1 MKIAVDAM
9 GGDRAP
15 EVIIQ
20 GAIDAVHEF
29 DLPIILVG
37 NQEILE
43 KELARIRAPH
53 RFIEIH
59 HCSQVVGMDDDPID
73 VIRKKKDASVRVAF
87 ELVKNGVA
95 DAAVSAGNSG
105 ATLAAGTVVLGRMA
119 GVERPGIA
127 GIFPT
132 LKGRTVIIDIGANV
146 DCKPSFLYHFGIMA
160 AAYAQEALKIP
171 NPKVGLL
178 SIGEEDSKGNDLVRR
193 THDLLKSAPLNFI
206 GNVEGRD
213 VFTGAADVIVC
224 DGFVGNVVLKLSEGA
239 VEAIG
244 FMLREELKAGWL
256 SRIGAWLSLGAYKRF
271 RRKVDY
277 AEFGGAPL
285 LGIKGVGIISHGGSS
300 PKAIKNAI
308 GTAAGMIQADL
319 TNRLQERL
327 RQLGH
332 PPSRSDT

>member
-1 MKIAVDAM
+1 M
-9 GGDRAP
+9 
-15 EVIIQ
+15 
-20 GAIDAVHEF
+20 
-29 DLPIILVG
+29 
-37 NQEILE
+37 N
-43 KELARIRAPH
+43 
-53 RFIEIH
+53 
-59 HCSQVVGMDDDPID
+59 DDPID
-73 VIRKKKDASVRVAF
+73 VLRSKKDASVRVAF
-87 ELVKNGVA
+87 DLVKSGQA

-105 ATLAAGTVVLGRMA
+105 ATLAAGTVVLGRMT

-132 LKGRTVIIDIGANV
+132 LKGQTVIVDIGANV

-160 AAYAQEALKIP
+160 AAYSQEALKIS

-213 VFTGAADVIVC
+213 IFTGVADVIIC
-224 DGFVGNVVLKLSEGA
+224 DGFVGNVVLKLAEGA

-244 FMLREELKAGWL
+244 FMLREELKVGWL
-256 SRIGAWLSLGAYKRF
+256 SRVGTWLSLGAYQRF
-271 RRKVDY
+271 RKKVDY
-277 AEFGGAPL
+277 AESGGAPL

-308 GTAAGMIQADL
+308 KTAAGMIQSDL
-319 TNRLQERL
+319 TNRLQDRL
-327 RQLGH
+327 LQAGDL
-332 PPSRSDT
+332 PPQSGS